1 MPVRAKKFREVEGG
15 GTTWYASRTEA
26 VGLGRVVPSSSN
38 DLLRLDVSFLSLH
51 TADIFPRN
59 KIRCRWVRR
68 NNHFKC
74 RALHALSR
82 GPEVCH
88 KAYTFRV
95 QRRTHPTAKYKCR
108 AEASGKTRSVGL
120 ARALSKLGYASRAQ
134 AAGPN
139 AAGGVRP
146 DGVGRRDA
154 GGPGVV
160 RRGQNESGGGGSSAA

>member
-1 MPVRAKKFREVEGG
+1 MPVRANKFREVEGG
-15 GTTWYASRTEA
+15 GTTWYASRSEA
-26 VGLGRVVPSSSN
+26 VGVGCVVPSFCN
-38 DLLRLDVSFLSLH
+38 DLVRIALSFLSIH

-59 KIRCRWVRR
+59 KIRCRCVRR

-82 GPEVCH
+82 GPEVRH

-134 AAGPN
+134 AAGLVP
-139 AAGGVRP
+139 AGGVP
-146 DGVGRRDA
+146 PYGGARRDA